1 MIKVEYVWVDGCEP
15 WGMRSK
21 VKVFEPNDDQ
31 SVRLSSFDV
40 SAIPQW
46 SFDGSSTAQAEAE
59 DSDCILDPVRIFL
72 DPLGAYDYI
81 VLCEVLDSKGDPHI
95 TNTRSQL
102 FDIAKSCEDQEPSFG
117 FEQEYFLTV
126 SGKPLGF
133 PAEGYPEPQG
143 IYYCSAGNDRAF
155 GRGVADTHMQAC
167 IDAGLS
173 ITGTNAEVAPG
184 QWEYQIGGPDCGPVE
199 ASDQLWLSRW
209 LLIKTAEAY
218 DITVSFDPKP
228 VEGDWNGSGCHTNF
242 STLKMREPGGISHIE
257 AACEKLSRNI
267 DRHIASYGEGLDRR
281 LTGKHETA
289 NINTFSWGVADRTAS
304 IRIPSPVKVTECG
317 YLEDRRPNS
326 NCDPY
331 RVATSLLLTICIS

>member
-1 MIKVEYVWVDGCEP
+1 MVKVEYVWIDGCEP

-21 VKVFEPNDDQ
+21 VRVFEPSDDQ
-31 SVRLSSFDV
+31 LVRLSSLDR
-40 SAIPQW
+40 SAIPSW
-46 SFDGSSTAQAEAE
+46 NFDGSSTMQSSAES
-59 DSDCILDPVRIFL
+59 SDCFLNPVDVFV

-81 VLCEVLDSKGDPHI
+81 ALCEVLDNEGSPHP
-95 TNTRSQL
+95 TNFRRRLVEILRTC
-102 FDIAKSCEDQEPSFG
+102 DDQEPAVG
-117 FEQEYFLTV
+117 FEQEYFLMV
-126 SGKPLGF
+126 SGRPLGF

-155 GRGVADTHMQAC
+155 GRGVVDTHMQAC

-184 QWEYQIGGPDCGPVE
+184 QWEYQVGGPDCDPVE

-209 LLIKTAEAY
+209 LLLKVAEAY
-218 DITVSFDPKP
+218 DVSVSFDPKP
-228 VEGDWNGSGCHTNF
+228 IEGDWNGSGCHTNF
-242 STLKMREPGGISHIE
+242 STLKMREPGGIGDIQN
-257 AACEKLSRNI
+257 ACDKLSKNI
-267 DRHIASYGEGLDRR
+267 ERHISSYGEGLHRR

-289 NINTFSWGVADRTAS
+289 SIDTFSWGVSDRTAS
-304 IRIPSPVKVTECG
+304 IRIPGSVKEDGYG

-331 RVATSLLLTICIS
+331 KVCTSLLLTICIS